1 MKTKLPL
8 TQQIADSLD
17 EFRLQTAKPDALIQL
32 SLLALL
38 VGLLTGITIVVFIII
53 IDTVLSYWLPNQL
66 PDNFEALP
74 AITRFAAPV
83 IGTIILAILF
93 KFASKEEKIVG
104 VVHVIERLRYHEGYL
119 KIKSFILQFVGACIA
134 LISGQSLGR
143 EGPAIHLGSFVGSIL
158 GQSFGLP
165 NNTIRILLACGAA
178 AAISAAF
185 NTPLAGVI
193 FAMEIIIVEY
203 TFVSFIP
210 IIIAAV
216 AATGVS
222 RSFLGGEPILLIES
236 LPSLSLSELPFLIL
250 LGLLIGFAS
259 TLFTTIIRF
268 TVNKTEH
275 FKFSTRFIGAGVFTG
290 IVAIYVPQVLGLGY
304 DTLNEAIIGQL
315 SISVLLFILFAKL
328 LTTAVSIGCGLPA
341 GLISPS
347 LVIGAV
353 CGSLMAIFMQ
363 QSFSIPIESNS
374 LYALIGM
381 SAMMGACLQA
391 PLAALTAV
399 FEITANHTVIW
410 PSMIAIVVAQ
420 LITRQ
425 LFKQPPVFDM
435 LLELRGLDFHEDPI
449 TQSLQRTGV
458 AKAMNRSFIAVT
470 RTIEASS
477 ALSILNSNPQWIV
490 IIENLQPTALI
501 RGVDLVQHLQ
511 KEPTN
516 DEPVDLFEIPAKRL
530 QISCIDVRATMAKA
544 REVFSNDHSEAL
556 CVTHWNKNSSRYIYG
571 ILTLDQFE
579 TLYMR

>member
-399 FEITANHTVIW
+399 FEITANHAVIW

>member
-53 IDTVLSYWLPNQL
+53 IDTVLSYWLPNNL

-119 KIKSFILQFVGACIA
+119 KIRSFVLQFVGACIA

-268 TVNKTEH
+268 TT
-275 FKFSTRFIGAGVFTG
+275 FSCMKFS
-290 IVAIYVPQVLGLGY
+290 Y
-304 DTLNEAIIGQL
+304 
-315 SISVLLFILFAKL
+315 
-328 LTTAVSIGCGLPA
+328 
-341 GLISPS
+341 
-347 LVIGAV
+347 
-353 CGSLMAIFMQ
+353 
-363 QSFSIPIESNS
+363 
-374 LYALIGM
+374 
-381 SAMMGACLQA
+381 
-391 PLAALTAV
+391 
-399 FEITANHTVIW
+399 
-410 PSMIAIVVAQ
+410 
-420 LITRQ
+420 
-425 LFKQPPVFDM
+425 
-435 LLELRGLDFHEDPI
+435 
-449 TQSLQRTGV
+449 
-458 AKAMNRSFIAVT
+458 
-470 RTIEASS
+470 
-477 ALSILNSNPQWIV
+477 
-490 IIENLQPTALI
+490 
-501 RGVDLVQHLQ
+501 
-511 KEPTN
+511 
-516 DEPVDLFEIPAKRL
+516 
-530 QISCIDVRATMAKA
+530 
-544 REVFSNDHSEAL
+544 
-556 CVTHWNKNSSRYIYG
+556 
-571 ILTLDQFE
+571 
-579 TLYMR
+579 

>member
-470 RTIEASS
+470 RTIEPSS

>member
-53 IDTVLSYWLPNQL
+53 IDTVLSYWLPNHL

-119 KIKSFILQFVGACIA
+119 KIKSFVLQFVGACIA

-399 FEITANHTVIW
+399 FEITANHAVIW

-470 RTIEASS
+470 RTIEPSS